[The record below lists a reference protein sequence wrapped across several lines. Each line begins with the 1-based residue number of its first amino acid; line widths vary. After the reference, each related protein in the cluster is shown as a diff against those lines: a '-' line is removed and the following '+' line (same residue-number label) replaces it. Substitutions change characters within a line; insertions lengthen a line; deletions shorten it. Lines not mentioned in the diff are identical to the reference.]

1 MLTPAAT
8 VMTPIYKI
16 GDYVTFG
23 FNYTSL
29 SVTPT
34 ALNILATCTANSQTY
49 TIATNHTADNGEVV
63 WDTAVSSSGAPPL
76 LTEKYTLIIYDVD
89 GTATDVAQAGYLAPY
104 KGLVF
109 GMYDKKPYSDEG
121 SIKCAT
127 CSGALSSLERSALS
141 FVFGMGLATVL
152 GFTWFVSGLDV
163 IW

>member
-8 VMTPIYKI
+8 ILTPIYKI
-16 GDYVTFG
+16 GDFVTFG

-29 SVTPT
+29 SATPT
-34 ALNILATCTANSQTY
+34 ALNVIATCKANSQTY
-49 TIATNHTADNGEVV
+49 TVAMNQSAANPEVV
-63 WDTAVSSSGAPPL
+63 WDTAVRATNVSPL
-76 LTEKYTLIIYDVD
+76 LTEIYTLIIYDAD
-89 GTATDVAQAGYLAPY
+89 GTPTEAAQAGYLAPY
-104 KGLVF
+104 NMVF
-109 GMYDKKPYSDEG
+109 GMYEKKPYADEG

-163 IW
+163 VW